1 MTAAIFVRT
10 DRFRFTAVLAAIA
23 LFSAPGHAQSTGK
36 IKKMEDKLAAAGFE
50 AKPATTPDL
59 QQMMARLPADKLTQ
73 RTIGDDVVYVYPDPK
88 LCNCIYVGDQ
98 AAYGALR
105 KAEADAKL
113 ADENFQTSQNYS
125 DASWQWNAWGP
136 WGPRW
141 SRFGFGGWTGW

>member
-1 MTAAIFVRT
+1 MMT
-10 DRFRFTAVLAAIA
+10 
-23 LFSAPGHAQSTGK
+23 
-36 IKKMEDKLAAAGFE
+36 
-50 AKPATTPDL
+50 
-59 QQMMARLPADKLTQ
+59 RLPADKLTQ
-73 RTIGDDVVYVYPDPK
+73 RVVGDDIVYVYPDPK

-98 AAYGALR
+98 TAYEMLR

-141 SRFGFGGWTGW
+141 SRFGFGSWMGW